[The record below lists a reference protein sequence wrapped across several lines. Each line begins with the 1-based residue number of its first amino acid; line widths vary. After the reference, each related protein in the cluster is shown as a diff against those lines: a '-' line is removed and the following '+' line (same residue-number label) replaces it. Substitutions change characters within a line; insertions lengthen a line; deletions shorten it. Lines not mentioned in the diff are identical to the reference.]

1 MPIAITEEQ
10 LALQESIKA
19 WSGSFDTTSV
29 RDREPQ
35 AGSPGA
41 PTRQWS
47 GLAELG
53 ALGVALPEHV
63 GGGGGT
69 VADLAAALEQAAAAL
84 VPGPLL
90 STALAGVLLSSRS
103 DQAVAHEIL
112 TGIVDG
118 SFSVAVAGDV
128 DGSADVSEGGGRD
141 TGSDVVL
148 SGEIDHVVSAGD
160 TSHLLVPASGGSGE
174 SWFVLAT
181 DQPGVA
187 VTAREPM
194 DFSRTY
200 GRVSLSAA
208 EAVRV
213 EGLGTSEVRDL
224 AVTLA
229 SAEASGVAA
238 WCLRTAVDHARTRE
252 QFGHVIGTFQA
263 VKHLCA
269 QMACRVEQV
278 AAVSW
283 DAARTV
289 HDAPDERP
297 LASAVAGALALD
309 AAVEV
314 AKDCVQVLGGIGFT
328 WEHDA
333 HLYLRRAMALRRTGG
348 GGSRW
353 RKRAAELASAGMR
366 RSVRVPEE
374 LLEQA
379 EPQRP
384 EIRRLLRAV
393 SEAPESE
400 QRGRLAESGCVAPH
414 WPAPYGRDASPALSL
429 IIDEELER
437 AGVRRPDLTIGGWAV
452 PTLIAHGTD
461 QQRERFVRPTLRGE
475 VVWCQLFSEP
485 EAGSDLASLRTKAV
499 RVDGGWK
506 LTGQKVWTSLA
517 RDAHWAICL
526 ARTDA
531 DAAKHQGITYFLVD
545 MASPGVEIRPLREIT
560 GDAVFNEVFL
570 HEVFVPDTDVVG
582 APGQGWKIARATL
595 ANERV
600 ALSGSSLGK
609 GVERAL
615 ELCRDGT
622 AQVDA
627 EVLDKLGGHVATSVS
642 TALLGLRS
650 TLRRLHGDESAGAL
664 SSVEKLVGVWHR
676 QDVAEFAL
684 EMFGPDAAAV
694 DGAAS
699 AAVHEFLVTR
709 CLSIAG
715 GTTQVLLSVVGERL
729 LGLPRG

>member
-29 RDREPQ
+29 RDREPR
-35 AGSPGA
+35 ADSPGT
-41 PTRQWS
+41 PTHQWS

-53 ALGVALPEHV
+53 ALGVALPDHV

-90 STALAGVLLSSRS
+90 STALAGVLLSSRN
-103 DQAVAHEIL
+103 DQTAVHEIL
-112 TGIVDG
+112 TGIADG
-118 SFSVAVAGDV
+118 SFSVAVAGDAEAV
-128 DGSADVSEGGGRD
+128 SARDAEGG
-141 TGSDVVL
+141 VVL
-148 SGEIDHVVSAGD
+148 SGEIDHVVSAGE
-160 TSHLLVPASGGSGE
+160 TTHLLVPASTGNGE
-174 SWFVLAT
+174 SWFVLEAE
-181 DQPGVA
+181 QAGVD

-200 GRVSLSAA
+200 GRLTLRAA

-213 EGLGTSEVRDL
+213 DGLATSEVQDL
-224 AVTLA
+224 TVTLA
-229 SAEASGVAA
+229 SAEACGLAG

-252 QFGHVIGTFQA
+252 QFGQVIGTFQA

-269 QMACRVEQV
+269 QMACRVEQA

-283 DAARTV
+283 DAARAV
-289 HDAPDERP
+289 RDAPDEAP
-297 LASAVAGALALD
+297 LASAVAGSLALD

-314 AKDCVQVLGGIGFT
+314 AKDCIQVLGGIGFT

-333 HLYLRRAMALRRTGG
+333 HLYLRRAMALRQVCG

-353 RKRAAELASAGMR
+353 RKRTAELASAGVR
-366 RSVRVPEE
+366 RSVQVPQD

-384 EIRRLLRAV
+384 EIRRVLREVA
-393 SEAPESE
+393 EAPEPQ
-400 QRGRLAESGCVAPH
+400 QRARLAESGCLAPH

-437 AGVRRPDLTIGGWAV
+437 AEIRRPDLTIGGWAV
-452 PTLIAHGTD
+452 PTLIAHGTE
-461 QQRERFVRPTLRGE
+461 QQRERFVQPTLRGE

-499 RVDGGWK
+499 RAEGGWK

-517 RDAHWAICL
+517 RDADWAICL
-526 ARTDA
+526 ARTDP
-531 DAAKHQGITYFLVD
+531 DAAKHRGITYFLLD
-545 MASPGVEIRPLREIT
+545 MTSPGVEIRPLREIT

-570 HEVFVPDTDVVG
+570 HEVFVPEADVVG
-582 APGQGWKIARATL
+582 EPGQGWKIARATL

-600 ALSGSSLGK
+600 ALSGNSLGK

-615 ELCRDGT
+615 EFCRDRN

-627 EVLDKLGGHVATSVS
+627 DALDKLGGHVATSMS
-642 TALLGLRS
+642 SALLGLRS
-650 TLRRLHGDESAGAL
+650 TLRRLHGESSGAL

-684 EMFGPDAAAV
+684 DLLGPDAAAV
-694 DGAAS
+694 DGAVS
-699 AAVHEFLVTR
+699 EAAHEFLVTR